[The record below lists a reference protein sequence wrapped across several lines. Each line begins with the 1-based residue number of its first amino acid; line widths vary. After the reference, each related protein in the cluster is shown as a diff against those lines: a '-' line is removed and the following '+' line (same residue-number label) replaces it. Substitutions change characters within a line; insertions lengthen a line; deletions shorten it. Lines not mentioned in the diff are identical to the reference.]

1 MVPMKILSPY
11 CEQII
16 QSIAN
21 HLNSRLNST
30 SATNEGILVC
40 GLVIQAESNSCLTHG
55 IYR

>member
-30 SATNEGILVC
+30 SATNEAILVC
-40 GLVIQAESNSCLTHG
+40 GFMMQAESNSCSDHA
-55 IYR
+55 I